1 MDVAEDILIALAV
14 SFVCALIL
22 GQWLRAASE
31 RVRRP
36 EHLSASYVRGAT
48 DKALGSH
55 QQGQKPFKNVRRRP
69 SWRWWVATRKPG
81 RSLRPKPRKKG

>member
-1 MDVAEDILIALAV
+1 MDVPRPAPRGCLTEIDSPPFTTVCSGNTVSLRDENMDVAEDILIALAV

-36 EHLSASYVRGAT
+36 EHLSASYI
-48 DKALGSH
+48 
-55 QQGQKPFKNVRRRP
+55 RRN
-69 SWRWWVATRKPG
+69 
-81 RSLRPKPRKKG
+81 

>member
-14 SFVCALIL
+14 SLVCALIL

-36 EHLSASYVRGAT
+36 EHLSASYM
-48 DKALGSH
+48 
-55 QQGQKPFKNVRRRP
+55 RRN
-69 SWRWWVATRKPG
+69 
-81 RSLRPKPRKKG
+81 

>member
-36 EHLSASYVRGAT
+36 EPLSASYM
-48 DKALGSH
+48 
-55 QQGQKPFKNVRRRP
+55 RRNWLRRSLRTSRAKSRSRRFEARP

-81 RSLRPKPRKKG
+81 RSLRPKPRKNG

>member
-1 MDVAEDILIALAV
+1 MDVPRPAPRGCLTEIDSPPFTAVCSGNTVSLRDEKYGHSGRMDIAEDILIALAV

-36 EHLSASYVRGAT
+36 EHLSASYI
-48 DKALGSH
+48 
-55 QQGQKPFKNVRRRP
+55 RRN
-69 SWRWWVATRKPG
+69 
-81 RSLRPKPRKKG
+81 